1 MSHMI
6 IRSCY
11 TLTVI
16 SHGVVKKGFCDIVRY
31 ISLKELFFFTE
42 VVDPP
47 AALDYS
53 PENIKLIRFPDYLT
67 EQKLPVRQI
76 NRQVK
81 ITVMKYCLFH
91 YCTIFLTDLVIVRDY
106 IIDESVRKKYPC
118 SQPCMIKQPCV
129 IETSGTYCL
138 SEARKV
144 ALELAKEYK
153 MQTLIDTI
161 LCLDGTEVVGAC
173 MASELTRAGFMNMN
187 AHRTIYVVTPE
198 HTSGSQ
204 LLFRDNSAPMI
215 VGKHVLVLA
224 ASVTTGYTAQAA
236 IEAIRYYNGIPV
248 GICAIFTCVDECE
261 GFPIASIFNTK
272 NVLSDYES
280 TTSHDCPLCKAG
292 FKLDA
297 LVNAHGIS
305 SF

>member
-1 MSHMI
+1 MSHMVI
-6 IRSCY
+6 CSCY

-42 VVDPP
+42 IVDPP

-53 PENIKLIRFPDYLT
+53 PENIKLIRFPDYFT

-129 IETSGTYCL
+129 IETSGTYRL
-138 SEARKV
+138 SEARKIMQF
-144 ALELAKEYK
+144 AYDPCHITIILAK
-153 MQTLIDTI
+153 THSRADPCTV
-161 LCLDGTEVVGAC
+161 CGNCPC
-173 MASELTRAGFMNMN
+173 MD
-187 AHRTIYVVTPE
+187 
-198 HTSGSQ
+198 
-204 LLFRDNSAPMI
+204 LL
-215 VGKHVLVLA
+215 
-224 ASVTTGYTAQAA
+224 
-236 IEAIRYYNGIPV
+236 
-248 GICAIFTCVDECE
+248 
-261 GFPIASIFNTK
+261 
-272 NVLSDYES
+272 
-280 TTSHDCPLCKAG
+280 
-292 FKLDA
+292 
-297 LVNAHGIS
+297 
-305 SF
+305 